1 MISCFRD
8 FIQLRLILLRDRCN
22 GCISTMKIRWVGH
35 STVKTKGWLTKRN
48 ALRNRW
54 LTLNGFVIKTTSS
67 RLEKNWFE
75 KRNVTSLKRWCWS
88 KRSKMKRIMRGW
100 NGTPSGKW
108 RRKFKRAKKK
118 IKRLERGRRRDLL
131 RFKKVRKHNKSL
143 KSGFLLLCL
152 GRSRRFWMISCNK
165 RSRSSRSKK
174 RRSKN
179 NTTRSSPAS
188 PTKNGNKKRMKKHA
202 TKERCAQWKNVRLN
216 SKKSRLKLNDAN

>member
-1 MISCFRD
+1 MISYFRD
-8 FIQLRLILLRDRCN
+8 FIKQPLILRRNRCN
-22 GCISTMKIRWVGH
+22 VSTSTMKIQWMGH
-35 STVKTKGWLTKRN
+35 STDKTKGWSTKPK
-48 ALRNRW
+48 ALRNQCP
-54 LTLNGFVIKTTSS
+54 TPNGSVIKTTNS
-67 RLEKNWFE
+67 RLGKSWSE

-88 KRSKMKRIMRGW
+88 KRNKTRRIMRGW

-108 RRKFKRAKKK
+108 TRKFKKGKKK
-118 IKRLERGRRRDLL
+118 SWRLGRGRRRDLS
-131 RFKKVRKHNKSL
+131 RFKKMRKHNKSL

-179 NTTRSSPAS
+179 NTMKLSPAS